1 MNVFHCATLECCQVI
16 FDLRAFHGMLPARA
30 TDAEEETMFVL
41 GLGLQRASG
50 FVTTIFSPENKTPS
64 SFSFDAHAHVFERV
78 AF

>member
-1 MNVFHCATLECCQVI
+1 
-16 FDLRAFHGMLPARA
+16 MLPARA

-41 GLGLQRASG
+41 GLGLERASG